1 MCCADLFLSP
11 SPPQVVTVNKLQHL
25 WQQLTHSSPGADS
38 GSSSTSGLTL
48 VDAVDEGLGGKW
60 KLWGLLTGK
69 GGSDAPDESES
80 PVKGLY
86 LYGGV
91 GSGKTML
98 MDLFYDTLPPSV
110 RKKRVRRPRPPAQT
124 ALQGLT
130 RSLGRPQ
137 VHFHDFMLDVHRRL
151 REQKAMEDPLR
162 AVAEVSVTCSVE
174 GPVAYL
180 TPCAARRILCARVA
194 APPKARRRCCAWTS

>member
-1 MCCADLFLSP
+1 L
-11 SPPQVVTVNKLQHL
+11 VTVNKLQHL
-25 WQQLTHSSPGADS
+25 WQQLAHGSPGAES

-60 KLWGLLTGK
+60 KLWGLLTRK
-69 GGSDAPDESES
+69 GGSDAPAESEN

-110 RKKRVRRPRPPAQT
+110 RKKRVRRPRQSAQNAT
-124 ALQGLT
+124 RPYSLTGPSAGALPRLHA
-130 RSLGRPQ
+130 GRPPPLEGAEG
-137 VHFHDFMLDVHRRL
+137 HGRPAASCGRGEGNTLTCCGRG
-151 REQKAMEDPLR
+151 DPF
-162 AVAEVSVTCSVE
+162 V
-174 GPVAYL
+174 L
-180 TPCAARRILCARVA
+180 TP
-194 APPKARRRCCAWTS
+194 